1 MKYQLQLLIFILLC
15 LAGRLD
21 ASPLYDY
28 GLYLKSHTVSA
39 VERTTLYLDDNQPF
53 PIKNDFIYF
62 ILCLAISKSTHSE
75 HTLFKYSKSPSSL
88 AVRLIGYYLLNSHSC
103 FFQEHCITKKPN
115 NLLSEWKVQD
125 YILLIL
131 RIKEAEL
138 AELKCK
144 MIFRFLRIT
153 EIPPLNHETVIV
165 CIKAEDIIFCFY
177 LF

>member
-1 MKYQLQLLIFILLC
+1 M
-15 LAGRLD
+15 
-21 ASPLYDY
+21 
-28 GLYLKSHTVSA
+28 
-39 VERTTLYLDDNQPF
+39 
-53 PIKNDFIYF
+53 
-62 ILCLAISKSTHSE
+62 
-75 HTLFKYSKSPSSL
+75 
-88 AVRLIGYYLLNSHSC
+88 
-103 FFQEHCITKKPN
+103 
-115 NLLSEWKVQD
+115 SEWKVQD

-177 LF
+177 LISYFRFMIQRRNLLIDTGEDKKSYYI

>member
-1 MKYQLQLLIFILLC
+1 MISYILFCAWPFQNQHTRTYSIQVFKVAFIIGCSLDWILFIKLSLLFLPR
-15 LAGRLD
+15 A
-21 ASPLYDY
+21 LYY
-28 GLYLKSHTVSA
+28 
-39 VERTTLYLDDNQPF
+39 
-53 PIKNDFIYF
+53 
-62 ILCLAISKSTHSE
+62 
-75 HTLFKYSKSPSSL
+75 
-88 AVRLIGYYLLNSHSC
+88 
-103 FFQEHCITKKPN
+103 KKPN

>member
-1 MKYQLQLLIFILLC
+1 M
-15 LAGRLD
+15 
-21 ASPLYDY
+21 
-28 GLYLKSHTVSA
+28 
-39 VERTTLYLDDNQPF
+39 
-53 PIKNDFIYF
+53 
-62 ILCLAISKSTHSE
+62 
-75 HTLFKYSKSPSSL
+75 
-88 AVRLIGYYLLNSHSC
+88 
-103 FFQEHCITKKPN
+103 
-115 NLLSEWKVQD
+115 SEWKVQD

-177 LF
+177 LISYFRFMIQRRNLLIDTGEDKKSY